1 MAKHRLKL
9 HDFNQEYSLLAIH
22 SNAEIFKVAH
32 SLNDLLKIS
41 LKEKMIY
48 ILKILIINF
57 PYINMFRP
65 NTNQKCSFFQTSHKI
80 QINLILRQLC
90 LMN

>member
-9 HDFNQEYSLLAIH
+9 HDFSQEYSLLAIH

-41 LKEKMIY
+41 LKRENDIY
-48 ILKILIINF
+48 FENF
-57 PYINMFRP
+57 DYLFIYINMFRP
-65 NTNQKCSFFQTSHKI
+65 NTNQKCSFFQTGHKI
-80 QINLILRQLC
+80 QVNLMLKQLC

>member
-9 HDFNQEYSLLAIH
+9 HDFSQEYALLAIH

-32 SLNDLLKIS
+32 SLNGLLKIS

-48 ILKILIINF
+48 ILKILIINIL
-57 PYINMFRP
+57 YINMFRP
-65 NTNQKCSFFQTSHKI
+65 NTNQKCSFS
-80 QINLILRQLC
+80 QIITKFK
-90 LMN
+90 